1 MSSSSLTRQLADGL
15 TASPPLMLVLSRE
28 VQMRSVWVLR
38 LEWSLPELKTR
49 GRTPPNHGQTRKVI
63 LPDIAVPL
71 FRNLLLIYL
80 VPYMRYRL
88 GVSCWSWNGC
98 SFLIFFC
105 YYLFKDPWSLLV
117 FFFTASKRM
126 HFPLTSLRLPEIV
139 WTRCTV
145 YVPQLLPILTH
156 KLSWR
161 CDVCGAADCAAVR
174 IYHTIR
180 GSITLYLPDTDAK
193 HYQVI
198 WSNIPLC

>member
-117 FFFTASKRM
+117 FFLQLQRGCIFLS
-126 HFPLTSLRLPEIV
+126 PLFACL
-139 WTRCTV
+139 
-145 YVPQLLPILTH
+145 
-156 KLSWR
+156 KL
-161 CDVCGAADCAAVR
+161 
-174 IYHTIR
+174 YE
-180 GSITLYLPDTDAK
+180 LDAPFMYRSF
-193 HYQVI
+193 YQY
-198 WSNIPLC
+198 